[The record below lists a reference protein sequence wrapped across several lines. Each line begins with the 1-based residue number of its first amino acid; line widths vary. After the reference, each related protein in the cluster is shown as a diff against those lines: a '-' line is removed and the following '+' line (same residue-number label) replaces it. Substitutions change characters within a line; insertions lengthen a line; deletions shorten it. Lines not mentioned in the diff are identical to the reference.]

1 MPHYRCSGIVPVV
14 SIRTITH
21 KDNAMNEEQLAELIY
36 DGIGSARFQRWYAG
50 KFEDHIQD
58 SSDPKDAILKEIAL
72 IFRLK
77 EVAK

>member
-1 MPHYRCSGIVPVV
+1 
-14 SIRTITH
+14 
-21 KDNAMNEEQLAELIY
+21 MNEEQLAELIY